1 MYPDTVTERS
11 GQKRGPDSTQAAALH
26 MPLRKSSR
34 KRPLDAAG
42 SSEDWATSAGPP
54 PLAADSLVLAIHEGE
69 GEGDASLSL
78 VRVAEH
84 AGGQSYSVVGGSA
97 SALRRVDRTVLLTL
111 EEAARWV
118 PEKVGNGL
126 KVGVWRQPRS
136 EAATALE
143 AELTCVV
150 CLGLLCRP
158 HVLPCGHT
166 FCGEWCVL
174 ARHLS

>member
-1 MYPDTVTERS
+1 
-11 GQKRGPDSTQAAALH
+11 

-42 SSEDWATSAGPP
+42 SSEEWATSAGPP
-54 PLAADSLVLAIHEGE
+54 PLAADSLVLEIHEGE

-118 PEKVGNGL
+118 PEKVGYGL
-126 KVGVWRQPRS
+126 KVGVVRQQAAK
-136 EAATALE
+136 EAAK
-143 AELTCVV
+143 ELDELLCGV

-166 FCGEWCVL
+166 FCGQWCVL